1 MDPKFVEMAEREL
14 RETESRKSQALLQVN
29 EWLDKH
35 PFIKNCRRGD
45 KINLIFNRIQT
56 FFKISNFPDEIFLCG
71 FLRYDKY
78 NVDKACQRLENL
90 YILKLKYP
98 QYYDIS
104 DNQKL
109 LETNLA
115 MADAGFLYSLPE
127 RDESGRLVFV
137 CRFGR
142 RDPEKFSIPEI
153 FRFFR
158 SAVMTWSIYAET
170 QIAGCSMI
178 FDMADVG
185 LKHLYSPQDIRASMD
200 ILKNFAA
207 MRQKLYVVL
216 NVNKF
221 AASMIDLFKT
231 VLSEKM
237 KSRLHVAN
245 SNEELFEYVTPK
257 SILPSNYGGTSA
269 MNEAQ
274 MIEEFKKLLVKHH
287 EEVSK
292 IFDTEVDITK
302 IPVSKLQLEEG
313 EVTGSFRTLEID

>member
-1 MDPKFVEMAEREL
+1 MTSFLKVFL
-14 RETESRKSQALLQVN
+14 R
-29 EWLDKH
+29 
-35 PFIKNCRRGD
+35 
-45 KINLIFNRIQT
+45 
-56 FFKISNFPDEIFLCG
+56 ISDEIFLSG

-90 YILKLKYP
+90 FILKLKYP
-98 QYYDIS
+98 NYFEFNDEKKI
-104 DNQKL
+104 

-127 RDESGRLVFV
+127 RDENGRLVFI

-142 RDPEKFSIPEI
+142 RDPEKFNIPEI

-158 SAVMTWSIYAET
+158 ASIMTWSIYAET

-185 LKHLYSPQDIRASMD
+185 IKHLYSPQDIKATMD
-200 ILKNFAA
+200 ILKNFTA
-207 MRQKLYVVL
+207 MRQKCYVVV

-237 KSRLHVAN
+237 KSRLHVAAAY
-245 SNEELFEYVTPK
+245 EDMYEHIKPK
-257 SILPSNYGGTSA
+257 SILPANYLGTSA
-269 MNEAQ
+269 KSETE
-274 MIEEFKKLLVKHH
+274 MIEEFKKMLIKHH

-292 IFDTEVDITK
+292 VFDTSVDLTK
-302 IPVSKLQLEEG
+302 VPASKLQHEEG